1 MKDFI
6 IKTIAK
12 TVISIKGGGNLKIWC
27 EIAILF
33 ENTPFC
39 YKQYEKMS
47 IVKLIRKVKH
57 RQ

>member
-6 IKTIAK
+6 IKTIAE

-39 YKQYEKMS
+39 YKQYEKNEYGETH
-47 IVKLIRKVKH
+47 KKN
-57 RQ
+57 